1 MYKVSKLLTVHDVAS
16 KPEDIFLPRSVD
28 SWSRQVGQVLLLV
41 RQVLVVFHAD
51 SGHGLAGLSQDPL
64 DPFSMLDRACLEQ
77 YALMVE
83 LGGMIHL
90 DPFGELDR
98 DDDVQGSFRSG
109 VGNPKRSTRACVW
122 KTDCTE
128 IRGVPNLTLKLIVWV
143 KPNCLA
149 TGDVTP

>member
-1 MYKVSKLLTVHDVAS
+1 MPPWESLSSGKVKIELDPS
-16 KPEDIFLPRSVD
+16 FLPRSVD

-83 LGGMIHL
+83 LGGILHL

-98 DDDVQGSFRSG
+98 DDDVRGSFRSG
-109 VGNPKRSTRACVW
+109 VGVPKRSRACVW

>member
-1 MYKVSKLLTVHDVAS
+1 MGSGPY
-16 KPEDIFLPRSVD
+16 I
-28 SWSRQVGQVLLLV
+28 GQVLLLV
-41 RQVLVVFHAD
+41 RQVLVVFHAN
-51 SGHGLAGLSQDPL
+51 SGHGLASLIHF
-64 DPFSMLDRACLEQ
+64 DPFSMLDRACLGQ

-83 LGGMIHL
+83 LGGILHL

-98 DDDVQGSFRSG
+98 DDDVRGSFRSG

-143 KPNCLA
+143 KHNCLA